1 MRHHCC
7 LLAVSI
13 ESPLRE
19 ENSACLLLGL
29 PSARRDTVTAT
40 VSARREVVWG
50 CAVLRLLLR
59 LLCQP
64 EKNKRVC
71 GSYGFSLLLP
81 SSQLEHRLPW
91 VQQTVWSV
99 WTARQ
104 SVLWTGWRTVH
115 HLTRWVVL
123 IKRQRIWVCSES
135 GIKSSQGSR
144 VQVPVWGAGPT
155 REGVLFQVGLNLT
168 SSVAVFRPLGLTVL
182 IGVTVDSFSSR
193 ITLLIAFIF
202 LTRIWLLCI
211 HLSPYD
217 CHVKCPFI

>member
-1 MRHHCC
+1 MKE
-7 LLAVSI
+7 
-13 ESPLRE
+13 ESE
-19 ENSACLLLGL
+19 KVGL
-29 PSARRDTVTAT
+29 KLNIQNTKIMASDPITSWQIHGETV
-40 VSARREVVWG
+40 V
-50 CAVLRLLLR
+50 
-59 LLCQP
+59 
-64 EKNKRVC
+64 
-71 GSYGFSLLLP
+71 
-81 SSQLEHRLPW
+81 PW

-144 VQVPVWGAGPT
+144 GQVPVWGASPT
-155 REGVLFQVGLNLT
+155 QEGVLFQVGLNLT